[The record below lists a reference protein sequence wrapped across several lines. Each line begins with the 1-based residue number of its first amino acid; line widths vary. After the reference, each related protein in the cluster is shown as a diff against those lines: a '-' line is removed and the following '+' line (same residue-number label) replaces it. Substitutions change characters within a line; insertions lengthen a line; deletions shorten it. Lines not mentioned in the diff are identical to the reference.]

1 MSSVGLYKL
10 SLLSNF
16 HSSLFKSCEKC
27 WGREENIQRRDE
39 ECRENQHRIATQKYD
54 QSEAS
59 VDQSEAY

>member
-1 MSSVGLYKL
+1 MLGKE
-10 SLLSNF
+10 
-16 HSSLFKSCEKC
+16 EKIF
-27 WGREENIQRRDE
+27 REDE